1 MTMHGH
7 RSAVHDN
14 EIHKERDTYEAE
26 NSQKQARLKEEV
38 EKHRE
43 HERESRESQKYE
55 SEEKE

>member
-14 EIHKERDTYEAE
+14 EIRKERDAYEAE

-43 HERESRESQKYE
+43 HERESRDSQKYE